1 MKPSFSLDFSVNE
14 STWDRAV
21 RLCSKVKKHCTDKFT
36 RSVTWIKVKGPRG
49 LFAAFRSRRS
59 EHPQQSS

>member
-21 RLCSKVKKHCTDKFT
+21 RLCSKVKKTLHRQIYSLCDVDQGEG
-36 RSVTWIKVKGPRG
+36 SSWIVCSLPIKAV
-49 LFAAFRSRRS
+49 
-59 EHPQQSS
+59 